1 MYIIRVAPAAFIVSE
16 KNEATL
22 NQNSQYSNAH
32 PRTANTPSALPLL
45 STITPPTYHQPS
57 SYTHSSPPTID
68 KPDRTHKYTQSSL
81 GKLSQLR

>member
-1 MYIIRVAPAAFIVSE
+1 MYIIRVAPATFIVSE
-16 KNEATL
+16 KKRSYPQSKQSIL
-22 NQNSQYSNAH
+22 K
-32 PRTANTPSALPLL
+32 RTPANRKHTL

-68 KPDRTHKYTQSSL
+68 KPNRTHKYTQSSL

>member
-22 NQNSQYSNAH
+22 NQHSQYSNANRKH
-32 PRTANTPSALPLL
+32 TL